1 MTLLEECYLERDR
14 WILLSIMPPSPSLI
28 IGLQVPDLLLNKEGK
43 FRLGD
48 TTWYGEGFLF
58 VERVNPVASLFKG
71 NFEDRRNAR

>member
-1 MTLLEECYLERDR
+1 
-14 WILLSIMPPSPSLI
+14 MPSSPSLI
-28 IGLQVPDLLLNKEGK
+28 IGLQVPGLFLDIVEGK

-58 VERVNPVASLFKG
+58 GERVNPVASLFKG